1 MARQAPL
8 PRVHTLGLRAPC
20 ESRCLVCENRVSI
33 PGRSHWTTAQG
44 PTGSLSSTGLSL
56 LPTCPGGTEET
67 VEGQAQPPLPAPPG
81 LGLSVGCGSPE
92 WGSLQVQDSLAP
104 YRHQQA
110 EVRTTVV
117 CGLYKA
123 ICQQPRKKAAAVM
136 ST

>member
-20 ESRCLVCENRVSI
+20 ESRCLVCENSVSI
-33 PGRSHWTTAQG
+33 PGQSHWTTAQC
-44 PTGSLSSTGLSL
+44 PAGSLSSTGLSL

-67 VEGQAQPPLPAPPG
+67 AEAQAQPRLPAPPG

-117 CGLYKA
+117 CGL
-123 ICQQPRKKAAAVM
+123 
-136 ST
+136 